1 MGEGST
7 GRVRALVCFSHLR
20 WDFVWQRPQHLLS
33 RFARHV
39 PVLVIEEPI
48 FVETDGD
55 GDLQLVERGNV
66 AVVTPRLPIALESHW
81 GFNAVTNPRIATLL
95 GPLFTARGLSTG
107 NPGVIAW
114 YYTPMALGVAPAA
127 FTPSLTVFDAMDEL
141 ASFAGAPP
149 ELRAQEAA
157 VMAAADLVFAGG
169 PSLYQ
174 ARQHRHPRVTCFP
187 SGVEPGHFARATRDQ
202 PAPPELS
209 GRDHPLL
216 GFYGVIDERLD
227 LDLVAALADARP
239 AWTLALIGPV
249 VKIDEAD
256 LPRRPNI
263 VYAGKQAYEDLPSF
277 LASFDVAILPFALNE
292 ATRFISPTKTL
303 EYLAGEKPVVSTP
316 VPDVIDLYS
325 RVVEIAATPD
335 AFIAAVERLLAES
348 PEHQAR
354 RRTEAATIL
363 DRSTWDAIAGD
374 MWGLMEEAM
383 ASTSQATPAVVDPAH
398 APDAPVGVAGA

>member
-1 MGEGST
+1 MNEVT
-7 GRVRALVCFSHLR
+7 AGRPAALVCFSHLR

-39 PVLVIEEPI
+39 PVLVIEEPV
-48 FVETDGD
+48 FVETVDE
-55 GDLQLVERGNV
+55 GDLTQVERGDV
-66 AVVTPRLPIALESHW
+66 VVVTPRLPVALESHW

-95 GPLFTARGLSTG
+95 APLFARRGLSTG
-107 NPGVIAW
+107 GPGVIAW
-114 YYTPMALGVAPAA
+114 YYAPMALGAAPAG
-127 FTPSLTVFDAMDEL
+127 FVPGLTVFDAMDEL
-141 ASFAGAPP
+141 ASFLGAPP

-174 ARQHRHPRVTCFP
+174 ARQSRHPRVACFP
-187 SGVEPGHFARATRDQ
+187 SGVEPDHFARAAAPQ
-202 PAPPELS
+202 APPAELA
-209 GRDHPLL
+209 GRDRPIL

-227 LDLVAALADARP
+227 LDLVAAVSDARP
-239 AWTLALIGPV
+239 AWTIALIGPV
-249 VKIDEAD
+249 VKIAESD

-263 VYAGKQAYEDLPSF
+263 VYAGKQAYEDLPRF

-316 VPDVIDLYS
+316 IPDVIELYG

-335 AFIAAVERLLAES
+335 AFIAAAERLLAES
-348 PEHQAR
+348 PERRTR
-354 RRTEAATIL
+354 RRAEATTIL
-363 DRSTWDAIAGD
+363 DRSTWDAIAD
-374 MWGLMEEAM
+374 AMWSLMEKSMTPPMATGVGTDAALAADEA
-383 ASTSQATPAVVDPAH
+383 
-398 APDAPVGVAGA
+398 VGVTGA